1 MLCIPLEAYWLKL
14 DIIISQGVPLKPLR
28 ELKIKTTEIFG
39 SIFFKNANNAL
50 KQRRIPLDILY
61 QNLHLAR
68 GDIKVINTNVLRCCF

>member
-1 MLCIPLEAYWLKL
+1 MLCVRLEAYWLDL

-28 ELKIKTTEIFG
+28 ELKIKTIEIFG

-61 QNLHLAR
+61 QKLRLAK
-68 GDIKVINTNVLRCCF
+68 GYIKV